1 MKKRFFG
8 ILLMMAMFATLAAG
22 WGSAEQVKAA
32 STTYYFSNLS
42 YNSKWG
48 VSDYSVSDGALKT
61 TFSSLYG
68 EIKYNFPEEISIS
81 ELASISV
88 GANTGGQNVA
98 FKFYDASGNQLFVKY
113 NANCSSYTDFYVSA
127 SGSGSIRTIGV
138 MSQSESSF
146 TATTYNIKLE
156 FKNSST
162 STATLKEAMSGTFG
176 KVGAAVTPQQL
187 RDSATLAHIKEHYNS
202 ITMENE
208 MKPDAIMTGKIAV
221 EEARNKGYMIP
232 DGYAESYVPALNF
245 TTVDEVLKTAHNN
258 GLSLRF
264 HTLIWHKQMPKWFF
278 KYSYN
283 ENYDYCNEATM
294 NKRVEFYVKNV
305 VAHVCQS
312 DYADVVYAYDVVNE
326 YFHNADA
333 GTSHWT
339 QIYGEEG
346 ENPSYVK
353 AAFRY
358 ASDILNEYGRRAK
371 VKLFYNDY
379 NTYLISDQIVN
390 LINNINSGSAL
401 CDGVGMQ
408 SHLDVDWP
416 DAAFIGTTIDKFKNA
431 GLEIQITELD
441 ATINAR
447 KDTYTLEDQSNYYY
461 SFMRMLREKKNA
473 GAKITS
479 VTFWGLHDSVS
490 WRASGKPLL
499 FSQLGVKKPA
509 YDSVI
514 QAMS

>member
-8 ILLMMAMFATLAAG
+8 ILLMMVMLAAFAAD
-22 WGSAEQVKAA
+22 GSSAVQVRAA
-32 STTYYFSNLS
+32 STAYYFSNLS

-48 VSDYSVSDGALKT
+48 VSDYSVSEGALKATFT
-61 TFSSLYG
+61 TLYG
-68 EIKYNFPEEISIS
+68 EIKYNFPEDIPISDLS
-81 ELASISV
+81 SISV
-88 GANTGGQNVA
+88 GANTGGKDVA

-113 NANCSSYTDFYVSA
+113 NANCSSYTDFYITA
-127 SGSGSIRTIGV
+127 SGSGSIRTIGI
-138 MSQSESSF
+138 MSQAESSF
-146 TATTYNIKLE
+146 TATTYNIKME
-156 FKNSST
+156 FKSSST

-187 RDSATLAHIKEHYNS
+187 KDSTTLAHIKEQYNS
-202 ITMENE
+202 ITLENE
-208 MKPDAIMTGKIAV
+208 MKPDYIMSGKMTV
-221 EEARNKGYMIP
+221 DEARNKGYIIP
-232 DGYAESYVPALNF
+232 SGYGETYVPALNF
-245 TTVDEVLKTAHNN
+245 TTVDEVLKIAYEN

-264 HTLIWHKQMPKWFF
+264 HTLIWHKQMPKSFF

-283 ENYDYCNEATM
+283 EYYDNCDTGTM

-312 DYADVVYAYDVVNE
+312 QYADAVYAYDVVNE
-326 YFHNADA
+326 YFHNTDA
-333 GTSHWT
+333 GTSYWT

-353 AAFRY
+353 AAFQY
-358 ASDILNEYGRRAK
+358 ASDVLTQYGMRSK

-390 LINNINSGSAL
+390 LISNINSSSTL

-416 DAAFIGTTIDKFKNA
+416 DANLIGTTIDTFKNA

-447 KDTYTLEDQSNYYY
+447 KDTYTLEDQANYYY
-461 SFMRMLREKKNA
+461 SIIRMLRNKKSA

-479 VTFWGLHDSVS
+479 VTFWGLYDSVS
-490 WRASGKPLL
+490 WRASGQPLL
-499 FSQLGVKKPA
+499 YSQLGVKKA
-509 YDSVI
+509 AFDSVI
-514 QAMS
+514 NAMQ